1 MWSLRVVVLT
11 LSLGM
16 CMSLPATA
24 EEAVKI
30 GNAYALLNKPTAPS
44 KGSIIL
50 IPGGDGVLGVQPN
63 GTFSSLAG
71 NQLVRTRKNY
81 ANVGLASLTLDK
93 GVGVAA
99 AIAYMRTIASPVVV
113 VATSRGSLR
122 VPSAL
127 AAKPDALVL
136 TAAFLADVKAQVG
149 SATTLPRTL
158 VIHHK
163 QDGCQHTP
171 PSAVEPFKS
180 WGGAKVTV
188 EWLDGGSNS
197 GNVCQ
202 ARAYHGFNGLDGRV
216 VELVARFAV
225 VGR

>member
-1 MWSLRVVVLT
+1 MWSLRVILT

-30 GNAYALLNKPTAPS
+30 GNAYALLNKPAAPP

-50 IPGGDGVLGVQPN
+50 IPGGDGVLGVEAN

-71 NQLVRTRKNY
+71 NQLVRTRKSY
-81 ANVGLASLTLDK
+81 ASVGLASLTLDK

-127 AAKPDALVL
+127 GAKPDALVL
-136 TAAFLADVKAQVG
+136 TASFLDDVKAQVG
-149 SATTLPRTL
+149 SAAALPRTRDPL
-158 VIHHK
+158 RTYH
-163 QDGCQHTP
+163 
-171 PSAVEPFKS
+171 AVRSP
-180 WGGAKVTV
+180 
-188 EWLDGGSNS
+188 GSS
-197 GNVCQ
+197 RQ
-202 ARAYHGFNGLDGRV
+202 
-216 VELVARFAV
+216 
-225 VGR
+225 